1 MIFTLTWIE
10 IYKVFKKWRTYIGFI
25 AIGVLVP
32 FIEIVLAYTGE
43 GFVKGATRGLR
54 ESFILVGSLL
64 NGWLVAYMI
73 MFSLWIHIPFLITL
87 VAGDLLAG
95 EGAAGTYRVLL
106 TRPMSR
112 TQVIISKYLAGLFY
126 SATLVLF
133 LAVLSI
139 GLGIALLGTG
149 ELLVAQE
156 KIIIF
161 AANDVA
167 WRFLGA
173 YLTAFAGITVVA
185 SISFFLSSLV
195 QNSIGPII
203 GTMAI
208 YIILLILSEL
218 PYEFFQT
225 ISPYLFTHYLQA
237 WMSFFGDPVD
247 WEMIRKSVSVLLLHS
262 FGFFLITLFIFK
274 RKDILT

>member
-10 IYKVFKKWRTYIGFI
+10 IYKVFRKWRTYIGFI

-43 GFVKGATRGLR
+43 SFVKGATRGLR
-54 ESFILVGSLL
+54 ESFVLVGSLL

-106 TRPMSR
+106 TRPISR
-112 TQVIISKYLAGLFY
+112 TQVIASKYLAGLFY
-126 SATLVLF
+126 SAALVLF
-133 LAVLSI
+133 LAALSI

-149 ELLVAQE
+149 ELLVVQE

-161 AANDVA
+161 AADDVA
-167 WRFLGA
+167 WRFVGA

-218 PYEFFQT
+218 PYEFFQM
-225 ISPYLFTHYLQA
+225 ISPYMFTHYLPS
-237 WMSFFGDPVD
+237 WLSFFGDPVD
-247 WEMIRKSVSVLLLHS
+247 WDMIQKSIAVLLLHS
-262 FGFFLITLFIFK
+262 VGFFIITLLIFK
-274 RKDILT
+274 KKDILT

>member
-1 MIFTLTWIE
+1 MIFTLTQIE
-10 IYKVFKKWRTYIGFI
+10 IYKVFRKWRTYIGFI

-32 FIEIVLAYTGE
+32 FIEIVLAYIGE

-54 ESFILVGSLL
+54 ENFVLVGSLL

-106 TRPMSR
+106 TRPISR
-112 TQVIISKYLAGLFY
+112 TQVIVSKYLAGLFY
-126 SATLVLF
+126 SFALILF
-133 LAVLSI
+133 LALLSI
-139 GLGIALLGTG
+139 GLGVALLGTG
-149 ELLVAQE
+149 ELLVVQE

-161 AANDVA
+161 AADDVA

-208 YIILLILSEL
+208 YIIFLILSEL

-225 ISPYLFTHYLQA
+225 ISPYMFTHYLSS
-237 WMSFFGDPVD
+237 WWSFFGDPVD
-247 WEMIRKSVSVLLLHS
+247 WEMIRKSIIVLLLHS
-262 FGFFLITLFIFK
+262 VGFFTVTLFIFRK
-274 RKDILT
+274 KDILS